1 MTRWNARVMSG
12 AVLTY
17 RLTWP
22 IVLAAFNMLPK
33 DPQREVALA
42 LLNEFT

>member
-1 MTRWNARVMSG
+1 MTEM
-12 AVLTY
+12 VLIH